1 MIRFLL
7 IQLLL
12 LLTPDVVSSDH
23 QQTDASEQTDKF
35 SSVRDAATEVQA
47 AQEGEAEAEEAEEEE
62 EEGDDNGNKVKGM
75 TEDNSRG
82 TN

>member
-7 IQLLL
+7 IQILL

-23 QQTDASEQTDKF
+23 QQTDSSEQTDKF

-47 AQEGEAEAEEAEEEE
+47 AQEGEAEAEEEG
-62 EEGDDNGNKVKGM
+62 GDDNGDKVKGV

>member
-23 QQTDASEQTDKF
+23 QQTDSSEQTDKF

-47 AQEGEAEAEEAEEEE
+47 AQEGEAEAEEEEGA
-62 EEGDDNGNKVKGM
+62 GDDNGDKVKGM